1 MCRPVLCQTCG
12 LITWAGCGDHVDEVR
27 SVVPDGQWCPGHD
40 GDNHVHHGADH
51 DQQHEGGF
59 FSRVLRR

>member
-27 SVVPDGQWCPGHD
+27 AVVPAEQWCPGHEA
-40 GDNHVHHGADH
+40 DNQDHHSGHDH
-51 DQQHEGGF
+51 QHDGGF